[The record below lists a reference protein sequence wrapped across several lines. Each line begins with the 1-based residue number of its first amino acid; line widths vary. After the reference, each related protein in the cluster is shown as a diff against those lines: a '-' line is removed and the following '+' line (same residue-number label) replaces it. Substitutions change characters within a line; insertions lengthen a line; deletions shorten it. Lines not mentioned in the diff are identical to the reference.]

1 MSDDNGTP
9 TFESKV
15 NEVIANTT
23 KDDAGKLVLP
33 EGTDEA
39 TAFSVRS
46 EIRRRDTQASFTKG
60 QQRVKALEA
69 ENDKLTSSW
78 ESDAV
83 SNLSSTEQAKLE
95 ELKVQD
101 PEAWRAEISNIEEAK
116 RVKFK
121 EKRADISKEASN
133 MTELERR
140 TAQLEQFNTDNPTLA
155 ITDDVIQNDIPPRIT
170 KKLEAGE
177 IQFDEYLTE
186 VKNYLGKNK
195 VIAKGEKALDEPD
208 FKNARGSGNPSKE
221 AVEKQNS
228 TDYTKEIF

>member
-1 MSDDNGTP
+1 MSDKNGTP

-15 NEVIANTT
+15 NEVITNTT

-39 TAFSVRS
+39 TAFAVRS
-46 EIRRRDTQASFTKG
+46 EIRRRDTQASYTKG
-60 QQRVKALEA
+60 QQRLKALEV
-69 ENDKLTSSW
+69 ENDKLAASW

-101 PEAWRAEISNIEEAK
+101 PEAWRAEISNLEEVK
-116 RVKFK
+116 RGKFK
-121 EKRADISKEASN
+121 EKRAEISKEASQ

-140 TAQLEQFNTDNPTLA
+140 SAQLEQFNTDNPTLV

-186 VKNYLGKNK
+186 VKNYLSKNK
-195 VIAKGEKALDEPD
+195 VIDKGDGTPNEPD
-208 FKNARGSGNPSKE
+208 FKNARGSSAPSKE
-221 AVEKQNS
+221 AVAQQNS

>member
-1 MSDDNGTP
+1 MSDKNGTP

-15 NEVIANTT
+15 NETIANTT

-33 EGTDEA
+33 EGIDEA
-39 TAFSVRS
+39 TAFATRA
-46 EIRRRDTQASFTKG
+46 EIRRRDTQAAFTKG
-60 QQRVKALEA
+60 QQRTKALEA
-69 ENDKLTSSW
+69 ENEKLAASW

-101 PEAWRAEISNIEEAK
+101 PEAWRAEISNLEEGK
-116 RVKFK
+116 RTKFK
-121 EKRADISKEASN
+121 EKRAEITKEASQ

-140 TAQLEQFNTDNPTLA
+140 AAQLEQFNTDNPNLV

-177 IQFDEYLTE
+177 IQFDEYLEE
-186 VKNYLGKNK
+186 VKTYLGKNK
-195 VIAKGEKALDEPD
+195 VIDKGEGAPNEPD
-208 FKNARGSGNPSKE
+208 FKNARGGGNPTKE

-228 TDYTKEIF
+228 NDYTKEIF